1 MTSTRT
7 VNIGKVGFSWQNA
20 YDATA
25 TYVKWDCVLYRNS
38 VYMCIQDAAA
48 GSIDD
53 PAYFVCINKGLYYAG
68 TYDSSAAYNM
78 NDIVLQNNLAY
89 VCKENGVTG
98 TFDSS
103 KWFRLPS
110 FVRNISFGIGNRY
123 TATEADND
131 ITALWNL
138 IDGSV
143 NAVNGSQTE
152 YGMTEL
158 SAGTPI
164 VSLTDSAPVID
175 CPATYNM
182 NTSQPYARLPSMN
195 IPGLLMTNGD
205 AITVSVL
212 KWCGSSSG
220 TSGMVYLTPGNTAAN
235 TLLADGECGLQI
247 EDQGSYIY
255 VYLLKRNG
263 SSISSYTLLST
274 NSNSNY
280 FRVNSLNDIT
290 VTLERTASGYDT
302 NLFINGSLIKSQ
314 TATANYDIDCG
325 KVYFGLLTSYSQQSY
340 YQDRGLAQVAV
351 YAGKKYSA
359 NYTAD
364 CLLLKKTV
372 I

>member
-20 YDATA
+20 YDPAA
-25 TYVKWDCVLYRNS
+25 SYVKWDCVLYRNS
-38 VYMCIQDAAA
+38 VYMCIQDASA
-48 GSIDD
+48 GNIDD
-53 PAYFVCINKGLYYAG
+53 PAYFTCINRGLYYAG

-89 VCKENGVTG
+89 VCKEDAVTG
-98 TFDSS
+98 AFDSS

-143 NAVNGSQTE
+143 NSVNGSQTE

-164 VSLTDSAPVID
+164 VSLTDDAPVMD
-175 CPATYNM
+175 CPAMYNM

-212 KWCGSSSG
+212 KWCGSSSS
-220 TSGMVYLTPGNTAAN
+220 TSGIVYLTPGAASAN
-235 TLLADGECGLQI
+235 TLLANGEYGLQI
-247 EDQGSYIY
+247 EDQGSFIY

-274 NSNSNY
+274 NSSNNY

-290 VTLERTASGYDT
+290 VTLERTATGYET
-302 NLFINGSLIKSQ
+302 SLFINGSLIKSQ

-325 KVYFGLLTSYSQQSY
+325 KVYLGLLTSNTQQSSF
-340 YQDRGLAQVAV
+340 QDRGLAQVAV

>member
-7 VNIGKVGFSWQNA
+7 VSIGKVGFSWQNA
-20 YDATA
+20 YDATRA
-25 TYVKWDCVLYRNS
+25 YVKWDCVLYRNS
-38 VYMCIQDAAA
+38 VYMCIQDASA

-53 PAYFVCINKGLYYAG
+53 PAYFVCINRGLYYAG
-68 TYDSSAAYNM
+68 TYDSSETYNE
-78 NDIVLQNNLAY
+78 NDIVLQNDLAY
-89 VCKENGVTG
+89 VCKESGVTG
-98 TFDSS
+98 AFDSS

-143 NAVNGSQTE
+143 NSVNGSQTE

-164 VSLTDSAPVID
+164 VSLTDDAPVMD
-175 CPATYNM
+175 CPATYNA

-212 KWCGSSSG
+212 KWCGSSSS
-220 TSGMVYLTPGNTAAN
+220 TSGMVYLTPGSAAAS

-247 EDQGSYIY
+247 EDRGAYIY
-255 VYLLKRNG
+255 VYLLKR
-263 SSISSYTLLST
+263 SSSSVSSYTLLST
-274 NSNSNY
+274 NSNNNY
-280 FRVNSLNDIT
+280 FRVNNLNDIT
-290 VTLERTASGYDT
+290 ITLERTASGYET
-302 NLFINGSLIKSQ
+302 SLFINGSLIKSQ

-325 KVYFGLLTSYSQQSY
+325 KVYLGLLTSNAQQSY
-340 YQDRGLAQVAV
+340 FQDRGLAQIAV
-351 YAGKKYSA
+351 YSGKKYSA

>member
-1 MTSTRT
+1 MPSTRT

-20 YDATA
+20 YDPAA
-25 TYVKWDCVLYRNS
+25 SYVKWDCVLYRNS

-53 PAYFVCINKGLYYAG
+53 PAYFTCINKGLYYAG
-68 TYDSSAAYNM
+68 IYDSSAAYDM

-89 VCKENGVTG
+89 VCRENGVTG
-98 TFDSS
+98 SFDSS

-143 NAVNGSQTE
+143 NTVNGSQTE

-158 SAGTPI
+158 SAGTPT
-164 VSLTDSAPVID
+164 VALTDDAPVMD

-195 IPGLLMTNGD
+195 IPGLLMTSGD

-220 TSGMVYLTPGNTAAN
+220 TSGIVYLTPGNAAAS

-247 EDQGSYIY
+247 EDRGSYIY
-255 VYLLKRNG
+255 VYLLRRSG
-263 SSISSYTLLST
+263 SSISSSTLLST

-280 FRVNSLNDIT
+280 FRVNSLNDVT
-290 VTLERTASGYDT
+290 VTLERTASGYDA

-314 TATANYDIDCG
+314 SATHNYDIDCG
-325 KVYFGLLTSYSQQSY
+325 KVYLGLLTGNAQQSSF
-340 YQDRGLAQVAV
+340 QDRGLAQVAV